1 MLIYYI
7 FMSEKESYFFQDEF
21 ISYMSMKSN
30 FLLIDGMP
38 YIMMR
43 NMLKARAV
51 NGNLLTYCMCH
62 GKSNYFSQVEVKS
75 GTIISHI

>member
-1 MLIYYI
+1 
-7 FMSEKESYFFQDEF
+7 MSEKESYFFKDEF

-30 FLLIDGMP
+30 VLLIDGMS

-62 GKSNYFSQVEVKS
+62 WKSNYFSQVEVKS